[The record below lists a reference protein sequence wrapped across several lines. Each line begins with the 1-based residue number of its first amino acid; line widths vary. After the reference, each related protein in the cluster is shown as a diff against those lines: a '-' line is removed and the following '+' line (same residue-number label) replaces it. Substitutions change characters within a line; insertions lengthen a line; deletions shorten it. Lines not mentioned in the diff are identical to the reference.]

1 MNTRGILFVTVSL
14 AMAEFSGSCGEKTAE
29 ADMKRLSGK
38 TAVEW
43 PHGFAVLLRNRSGRL
58 QRAGRTR
65 TGTSGHFLRSQEVMN
80 AYFTTP
86 YVVVDPDFDEWL
98 AYFRPNAPATDGFA
112 DYEGHMKYGP
122 TRQYWN
128 DYVFEINVN
137 VTRTHPP
144 ARPQTADSTPRN
156 PDTGTTGKLHD
167 PPRSRPPPADDI
179 ARTRSRNAR
188 RH

>member
-1 MNTRGILFVTVSL
+1 MAAWVCRSTAQSFRQATKGRKNQNWHIRSL
-14 AMAEFSGSCGEKTAE
+14 PPF
-29 ADMKRLSGK
+29 
-38 TAVEW
+38 
-43 PHGFAVLLRNRSGRL
+43 
-58 QRAGRTR
+58 
-65 TGTSGHFLRSQEVMN
+65 TGGHERVV
-80 AYFTTP
+80 FTTP

-144 ARPQTADSTPRN
+144 ARPQTADSIPRN